1 MTHSARYRKMISAE
15 QTGYAAGSQIT
26 EEDLPV
32 RATLKPIRR
41 NDPDYELTEDEIQD
55 RNEFIRCHILKDLEL
70 LLMIPKQD
78 AEKDFFVEDF
88 QESAFN
94 THDFQRKL
102 EPFNK
107 YAYRVKKVLER
118 VMDLAIMH
126 SSISSKEGRHNTLK
140 TYEALVQ
147 DEFRDRLLTLA
158 ARHKWAKNEAKGSW
172 LKNEIAKLN
181 RRILECKKVWESYAP
196 PENWDC

>member
-1 MTHSARYRKMISAE
+1 MISAE

-41 NDPDYELTEDEIQD
+41 NDPDYGLTEDEIQD
-55 RNEFIRCHILKDLEL
+55 RNEFIRCYLQKDLEL

-78 AEKDFFVEDF
+78 AENDFFIHDF
-88 QESAFN
+88 EESAFN
-94 THDFQRKL
+94 THDFQRKV

-126 SSISSKEGRHNTLK
+126 SSISSKQGRENTLK
-140 TYEALVQ
+140 TYEALVHN
-147 DEFRDRLLTLA
+147 EFRDRLLTLA
-158 ARHKWAKNEAKGSW
+158 ARHKWAKDEAKRSW
-172 LKNEIAKLN
+172 LKQEIAKLN

-196 PENWDC
+196 PENWDS

>member
-1 MTHSARYRKMISAE
+1 MISAE
-15 QTGYAAGSQIT
+15 QTGCAAYSQIT
-26 EEDLPV
+26 EEELPV
-32 RATLKPIRR
+32 RANLKVIRR
-41 NDPDYELTEDEIQD
+41 NDPNHGLTEDEIQD
-55 RNEFIRCHILKDLEL
+55 RNEFIRCHVLKDLEL

-78 AEKDFFVEDF
+78 PENDFFIHDF

-107 YAYRVKKVLER
+107 YAYRIKKVMEK

-126 SSISSKEGRHNTLK
+126 SAISSKEGRENTLK
-140 TYEALVQ
+140 TYEALVEN
-147 DEFRDRLLTLA
+147 EFRDRLLTLA
-158 ARHKWAKNEAKGSW
+158 GRHKWAKDEEKRSW

-196 PENWDC
+196 PENWDS

>member
-1 MTHSARYRKMISAE
+1 MISAE
-15 QTGYAAGSQIT
+15 QTGYAADSQIT
-26 EEDLPV
+26 EEELPV
-32 RATLKPIRR
+32 RANLKVIRR
-41 NDPDYELTEDEIQD
+41 NEPNHGLTEDEIKD
-55 RNEFIRCHILKDLEL
+55 RNEFIRCHLLKDLEL

-78 AEKDFFVEDF
+78 PENDFFIHDF

-107 YAYRVKKVLER
+107 YAYRIKKVMEK

-126 SSISSKEGRHNTLK
+126 SAISSKEGRQNTLK
-140 TYEALVQ
+140 TYEALVEN
-147 DEFRDRLLTLA
+147 EFRDRLLTLA
-158 ARHKWAKNEAKGSW
+158 GRHKWAKDEAKRSW
-172 LKNEIAKLN
+172 LKKEIAKLN

-196 PENWDC
+196 PENWDS